1 MGVKFFLFLL
11 LSLTLSG
18 CAQKLY
24 IKDGATPQEFQSD
37 QFECEQKVITMY
49 GGYAQMDVGHA
60 IMARQDIHRCL
71 TTKGYRE
78 ATAEEYK
85 QARPPAAPT
94 KSR

>member
-1 MGVKFFLFLL
+1 MGVKFFLVLL
-11 LSLTLSG
+11 LSLTLSSCG
-18 CAQKLY
+18 QTLY
-24 IKDGATPQEFQSD
+24 MKDGATPQEFQSD
-37 QFECEQKVITMY
+37 QFDCEQKVITMY
-49 GGYAQMDVGHA
+49 GGYANMGPGHA

-85 QARPPAAPT
+85 QARLPSAPT